1 MRTAQFTIVHDCPYS
16 NPIRAVEGLRVTH
29 LCHRGRNAY
38 LEIHADTS
46 EALEPLVAEY
56 RERGGEL
63 VHTDPGDR
71 AALVRFSGCD
81 CCQRG
86 QVIPR
91 VERSEALYLPPST
104 YTPRGE
110 TYHFLLNEGPP
121 VQTALEGLRTQVDS
135 VEVTLHSLETL
146 GFEGETMVSVGRLFG
161 RLTERQR
168 AALSLAT
175 AAGYYRIPRHV
186 RTEDLARRMGISR
199 PGFEKLLRRAE
210 GLILLAILPYL
221 SGAEP
226 PPPADQP

>member
-1 MRTAQFTIVHDCPYS
+1 
-16 NPIRAVEGLRVTH
+16 
-29 LCHRGRNAY
+29 
-38 LEIHADTS
+38 
-46 EALEPLVAEY
+46 
-56 RERGGEL
+56 
-63 VHTDPGDR
+63 
-71 AALVRFSGCD
+71 
-81 CCQRG
+81 
-86 QVIPR
+86 
-91 VERSEALYLPPST
+91 
-104 YTPRGE
+104 
-110 TYHFLLNEGPP
+110 
-121 VQTALEGLRTQVDS
+121 
-135 VEVTLHSLETL
+135 
-146 GFEGETMVSVGRLFG
+146 MVSVGRLFG